1 MITMALKTLVKLSNV
16 NNLSD
21 ARYGAGMGVSL
32 IGFNFSQKAGKAITK
47 ESFSEI
53 TGWISGVELV
63 AEFTDEP
70 FEEIEKALD
79 GFEIQYIQTENT
91 EVIGQAQ
98 AMGVPVI
105 YKANSISL
113 LNTLPEG
120 MLKAARFVLLESS
133 APLDDETLTQVGKMA
148 VSYPLIVGGDVQP
161 ANLEKILESSVT
173 GIALQGGDEI
183 RPGFKDFD
191 SMADILE
198 QLETE

>member
-161 ANLEKILESSVT
+161 ANLEKLLESSVA

>member
-1 MITMALKTLVKLSNV
+1 MALKTLVKLSNV

-161 ANLEKILESSVT
+161 ANLEKLLESSVA